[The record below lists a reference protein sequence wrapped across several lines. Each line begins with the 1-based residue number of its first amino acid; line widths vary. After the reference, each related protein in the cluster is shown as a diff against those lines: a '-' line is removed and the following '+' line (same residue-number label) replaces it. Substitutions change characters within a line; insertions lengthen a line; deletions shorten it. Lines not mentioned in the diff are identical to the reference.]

1 MIDRQTKERVKALK
15 EKDFDAYMDLLQKA
29 KNTRILELLK
39 NTDGFLRQIGAKV
52 KIQKGAN
59 PDDNSDEIL
68 PVISSENMAANFKQS
83 NKVYYDVTHSFREE
97 IPEQPPLLE
106 GGTLKGYQLIGL
118 QWMVSL
124 YNNKLNGI
132 LADEMGLGKTIQTI
146 ALFCYLMDFKH
157 NYGPFLIVV
166 PLTTLSNWLLEF
178 NKWAPSIK
186 KIVYKGPPQVRKQT
200 ALTLKTTKWNVC
212 LTTYE
217 YILKDRLVLNKFN
230 WQVSLFLYR
239 SLI

>member
-1 MIDRQTKERVKALK
+1 MLK
-15 EKDFDAYMDLLQKA
+15 EKDIDAYMDLLQKA
-29 KNTRILELLK
+29 KNTRIFELLK

-52 KIQKGAN
+52 KIQKGE
-59 PDDNSDEIL
+59 NSNEKVDEEAA
-68 PVISSENMAANFKQS
+68 PAMSNENIAAAFKNS
-83 NKVYYDVTHSFREE
+83 NKIYYDVTHSFHEE
-97 IPEQPPLLE
+97 VPEQPPLLE
-106 GGTLKGYQLIGL
+106 GGTLKGYQMVGL

-200 ALTLKTTKWNVC
+200 AITLRTTKWNVC

-230 WQVSLFLYR
+230 WQVGSLSYLSSY
-239 SLI
+239 